1 MTNRDS
7 PSGTLSAFS
16 RDQRARYFPF
26 VPKDFTF
33 LLYCSIES
41 VFIRNLYKT
50 DSTAVNYPS
59 YTAFHDKRTYK
70 YTYSSSYFTI
80 EEDERNRLDLQL
92 LSQLRQWREATK
104 PFKFPFAAR

>member
-33 LLYCSIES
+33 LLYSSIES

-59 YTAFHDKRTYK
+59 YIAFHDKHTYK
-70 YTYSSSYFTI
+70 YTYTPSYFTI
-80 EEDERNRLDLQL
+80 EEDQKTDSICSYYR
-92 LSQLRQWREATK
+92 S
-104 PFKFPFAAR
+104 